1 MPSKKKSKPS
11 YNVPE
16 ELQTAPQAGW
26 VYRSDA
32 PRSRPSTTKNL
43 RKSRAGI
50 DAEAVRA
57 GTNTGK
63 AIAPIP
69 APAPYAP
76 PAAATP
82 IVGLEKPQEI
92 KGKHSQATTS
102 KPNDGIMDLAARAIS
117 SSFEA
122 MGTVVLLTTRIITAP
137 ISMGMKM
144 LGLK

>member
-26 VYRSDA
+26 VYRSDVS
-32 PRSRPSTTKNL
+32 RSPEATPKSFRKPQATTVTRATPASKTAG
-43 RKSRAGI
+43 KSA
-50 DAEAVRA
+50 
-57 GTNTGK
+57 T
-63 AIAPIP
+63 PIP
-69 APAPYAP
+69 APQTPP
-76 PAAATP
+76 IPAAPSESPKDAKSTRSHAT
-82 IVGLEKPQEI
+82 
-92 KGKHSQATTS
+92 AS
-102 KPNDGIMDLAARAIS
+102 KSSDGIMDLAARTIS

-122 MGTVVLLTTRIITAP
+122 IGNAVLLTTRIITAP